1 VRRGLVTGAFAPLHR
16 GHQLLIETALASCD
30 DVVVVV
36 YDCHREGMERMPA
49 AKRARWVTDLYPEL
63 EAVVVL
69 PDPYDGDEFSS
80 TPEAAP
86 RYAEEV
92 VRQLGRFDRFFSSE
106 PQYERFAG
114 LVGAKHVMVDH
125 ARRLVPVSGTDFRLN
140 PFEHRGLVDPLVY
153 RSLIERVVFV
163 GTESTG
169 KTTLAKRLGEELG
182 TTWVHE
188 YGRELWE
195 AQDLKGSLTDHLKM
209 AERQERRVENAAA
222 HADGYV
228 FADTNAWTTLQWCL
242 RTHGTADPRL
252 HALAEANLDKY
263 TWFLCANDFGWVQ
276 DGTRELEGDLS
287 RKFQE
292 QQYLDLNRRGIP
304 YTMLTGSVEQRVAR
318 VLTTLGDLA
327 LERARQSWAYGPRG
341 LAGGV
346 DL

>member
-16 GHQLLIETALASCD
+16 GHQLLIETALASVD
-30 DVVVVV
+30 DLVVVV
-36 YDCHREGMERMPA
+36 YDCRREGMERMPA

-69 PDPYDGDEFSS
+69 PDPYDGDPFAA
-80 TPEAAP
+80 TAAAAP
-86 RYAEEV
+86 AYAEEV

-106 PQYERFAG
+106 PAYEAFAH
-114 LVGAKHVMVDH
+114 LVGAKHVLVDQH
-125 ARRLVPVSGTDFRLN
+125 RLLVPVSGTQFREC
-140 PFEHRGLVDPLVY
+140 PFEYRGLVDPSVY
-153 RSLIERVVFV
+153 KSLIERVVFV

-169 KTTLAKRLGEELG
+169 KTTLAKLLGDLCG

-222 HADGYV
+222 HADSYV

-263 TWFLCANDFGWVQ
+263 TWFLCADDFGWVQ
-276 DGTRELEGDLS
+276 DGTRELEGDLAHN
-287 RKFQE
+287 FQL
-292 QQYLDLNRRGIP
+292 QQFEDLNRRGISFT
-304 YTMLTGSVEQRVAR
+304 YLRGSIEQRKAR
-318 VLTTLGDLA
+318 VLTKLGDLA
-327 LERARQSWAYGPRG
+327 LERSRAA
-341 LAGGV
+341 
-346 DL
+346 